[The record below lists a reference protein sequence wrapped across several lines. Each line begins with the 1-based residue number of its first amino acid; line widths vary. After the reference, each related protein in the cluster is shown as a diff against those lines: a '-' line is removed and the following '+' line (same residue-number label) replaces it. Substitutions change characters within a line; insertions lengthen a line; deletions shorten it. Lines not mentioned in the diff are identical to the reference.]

1 MNFNLADLSRRLE
14 NIVRLG
20 TIFDVRHSKKPHVR
34 VKLGEIVTDWLP
46 VVTLRAGDTK
56 TWSPTTK
63 GEQCIVF
70 SPSGDLGAGA
80 VLVGINSQHN
90 EAPDDNPDNTRTEYK
105 DGALVEYNH
114 HTHTGKVIY
123 PSDSK
128 LMIDVAIYVHVTTPL
143 VNVTG
148 SLKTSENLS
157 AGTGASGSFTT
168 PTGQVVTVLDGII
181 TNIF

>member
-46 VVTLRAGDTK
+46 VFTLRAGDTK

-90 EAPDDNPDNTRTEYK
+90 QAPDENPDNTRTEYK
-105 DGALVEYNH
+105 DGAIFDYNH
-114 HTHTGKVIY
+114 EDSHYKITLPTSGKVTINIGATTLEMTT
-123 PSDSK
+123 DGTT
-128 LMIDVAIYVHVTTPL
+128 LTTPR
-143 VNVTG
+143 
-148 SLKTSENLS
+148 
-157 AGTGASGSFTT
+157 F
-168 PTGQVVTVLDGII
+168 DGVQS
-181 TNIF
+181 